1 MLFGKSIKWELTIIY
16 ILLIG
21 ILFGS
26 IAIFNRFYLENQFV
40 EERVETLEKTYTALN
55 TFISESKS
63 KNIDIKDLLRST
75 KNDTSISSA
84 RERIAAM
91 ADNALVRFLMRL
103 QDTYN
108 VSISLVDNDNVVYNL
123 RGSADSDRRILSLIF
138 NDFEET
144 EETKLVKKSDNYTI
158 IVSNQSLID
167 RYRLNKRIGRDI
179 PDQSDVNNNR
189 QNGQSQTYTG
199 PNIRPRVGQFSA
211 DKQRTIECFGVL
223 NDNETFFYMESPVA
237 AIEEAVQFF
246 NSFLLKVFLIALIV
260 GSIIIYFV
268 SAKLAKP
275 IKELATVSKKMTELD
290 FSAKYD
296 NKQKRR
302 DEIGVLGDSMNDL
315 SSKLE
320 STIES
325 LKKANEKLTEDI
337 HQKERLDIMRQEFVA
352 NVSHELKTPIAI
364 ISGYAEG
371 LTSGIAESKE
381 DRDYY
386 CEVIMDETN
395 KMNKIVRQLLNLSS
409 IEKGNE
415 VVDIIPMNL
424 YDVVSGS
431 VNSLSTMAHEK
442 NVNIE
447 VDIDKNIMIDSDEIK
462 VEEIVRNYITNAL
475 NHVDENKLI
484 KVFTKNIENNKIRL
498 CVYNSGANLSDEN
511 LKLIWEKFYKVD
523 KAHTREYG
531 GSGLGLSIVKSIADQ
546 LNSDCGAYNIS
557 AADDLKQGICFYFD
571 FTKS

>member
-1 MLFGKSIKWELTIIY
+1 MLFRKSIKWELTIIY

-40 EERVETLEKTYTALN
+40 VERVETLEKTYTALN

-63 KNIDIKDLLRST
+63 KNIDIKDLLKST
-75 KNDTSISSA
+75 KNDTSTGSA
-84 RERIAAM
+84 RERFAAM
-91 ADNALVRFLMRL
+91 VDNPFVRFLMRL

-144 EETKLVKKSDNYTI
+144 EETKLVKKSDDYTI

-199 PNIRPRVGQFSA
+199 PNIRSRVGQFSA
-211 DKQRTIECFGVL
+211 DKQRIIECFGVL

-296 NKQKRR
+296 NKHKRR

-415 VVDIIPMNL
+415 IVDIIPMNL

-431 VNSLSTMAHEK
+431 VNSLSTMAQEK
-442 NVNIE
+442 GVNID
-447 VDIDKNIMIDSDEIK
+447 VDIDKNITIESDEIK
-462 VEEIVRNYITNAL
+462 VEEIVRNYVTNAL

-484 KVFTKNIENNKIRL
+484 KVYTEDINNKIIRL
-498 CVYNSGANLSDEN
+498 CVYNSGANLSEEN

-523 KAHTREYG
+523 KAHTRAYG

-546 LNSDCGAYNIS
+546 LKTKCGAYNIPATDS
-557 AADDLKQGICFYFD
+557 KKQGICFYFD

>member
-1 MLFGKSIKWELTIIY
+1 MLFRKSIKWELTIIY

-40 EERVETLEKTYTALN
+40 VERVETLEKTYTALN

-75 KNDTSISSA
+75 KNDTSTGSA
-84 RERIAAM
+84 RERFAAM
-91 ADNALVRFLMRL
+91 VDNPFVRFLMRL

-246 NSFLLKVFLIALIV
+246 NSFLLKVFIITLIV

-415 VVDIIPMNL
+415 VVDIITMNL

-431 VNSLSTMAHEK
+431 VNSLSTMAQEK
-442 NVNIE
+442 GVNID
-447 VDIDKNIMIDSDEIK
+447 VDIDKNITIESDEIK
-462 VEEIVRNYITNAL
+462 VEEIVRNYVTNAL

-484 KVFTKNIENNKIRL
+484 KVYTEDINNNIIRL
-498 CVYNSGANLSDEN
+498 CVYNSGANLSEEN

-523 KAHTREYG
+523 KAHTRAYG

-546 LNSDCGAYNIS
+546 LKTKCGAYNIPATNS
-557 AADDLKQGICFYFD
+557 KKQGICFYFD